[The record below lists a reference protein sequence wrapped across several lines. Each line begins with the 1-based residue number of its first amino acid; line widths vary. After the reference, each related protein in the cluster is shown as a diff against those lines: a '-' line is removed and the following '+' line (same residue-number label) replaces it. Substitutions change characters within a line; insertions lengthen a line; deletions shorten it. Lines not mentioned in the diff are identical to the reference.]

1 MPKFNITINPALRT
15 PEGSTQIVITSV
27 LKRAKVECSLD
38 DLPAE
43 MIKAATG
50 VVSREDGAPL
60 LNVYASLDGRSFK
73 AFKAF
78 EAANKNTML
87 IDPAATTVPETET
100 ADAAA

>member
-15 PEGSTQIVITSV
+15 SEGTTQIVITSV

-50 VVSREDGAPL
+50 VVSREPDAPL

-78 EAANKNTML
+78 EAADKNTML
-87 IDPAATTVPETET
+87 IVPVSVGTPETET
-100 ADAAA
+100 ADAVA

>member
-27 LKRAKVECSLD
+27 LKRAKVECALD

-50 VVSREDGAPL
+50 VVSRQEDAPL

-78 EAANKNTML
+78 EAADKNTML
-87 IDPAATTVPETET
+87 IDPASAVAPETET